1 VTRVQP
7 TDRDDLLRR
16 VEHGWASF
24 DERLGRVP
32 ADAFGRI
39 TPSGWTVGAM
49 LGHLAAWH
57 DATTYRLHRFAA
69 TRHEQPVVEA
79 DTDAFNARAAS
90 EVGGLSGDEVRA
102 GLRAS
107 YERIRGAIRALP
119 SLDPDGWVVAVVA
132 ENTYEH
138 YDEHFVELDGA
149 TSG

>member
-1 VTRVQP
+1 VTVIP
-7 TDRDDLLRR
+7 PADRDDLLQR
-16 VEHGWASF
+16 VEDGWASF
-24 DERLGRVP
+24 DERLERVP
-32 ADAFGRI
+32 SDGFGRI
-39 TPSGWTVGAM
+39 TSSGWTLGAM

-90 EVGGLSGDEVRA
+90 EVEGLSGDDVRL

-107 YERIRGAIRALP
+107 YERLREAILGVP
-119 SLDPDGWVVAVVA
+119 ELDPDGWVVAVVA

-138 YDEHFVELDGA
+138 YDEHLGELEHA
-149 TSG
+149 QTR